1 MTNPSPE
8 TSLLEHLRLTLN
20 LTGAKLS
27 CNAGGCG
34 ACTVTI
40 SRKDFKGESYFSISL
55 VLILLLFLS
64 MSKIQIDVE
73 FCRLSTLTS
82 KNDCSL
88 KNAISFHLKKYPLLS
103 VGFFFQV
110 TWYTTLLMPVWSNL
124 FHSMELP
131 LQPSRVWDQLR

>member
-1 MTNPSPE
+1 MFSLCPIYEYLYVIGNAVDCVGNSQYAFTFLAGNVHELTNPSPE

-64 MSKIQIDVE
+64 MSKIQIEVE
-73 FCRLSTLTS
+73 FCRLSTLTR

-88 KNAISFHLKKYPLLS
+88 KNAISF
-103 VGFFFQV
+103 
-110 TWYTTLLMPVWSNL
+110 
-124 FHSMELP
+124 
-131 LQPSRVWDQLR
+131 

>member
-1 MTNPSPE
+1 MFSLCPIYKYLYVIGNAVDCVGNSQYAFTFLAGNVHELTNPSPE

-55 VLILLLFLS
+55 VFCCCYYLCPKSHLRLNFPPWRFSRKSDRFL
-64 MSKIQIDVE
+64 
-73 FCRLSTLTS
+73 R
-82 KNDCSL
+82 
-88 KNAISFHLKKYPLLS
+88 NAISF
-103 VGFFFQV
+103 
-110 TWYTTLLMPVWSNL
+110 
-124 FHSMELP
+124 
-131 LQPSRVWDQLR
+131 